1 MRRLKPFACL
11 LHPTGDTHR
20 KANDMKAWKR
30 LLLVLLIAGTL
41 PLSLANA
48 GHPVAQQV
56 HTRDIDNFWIAYDA
70 VRGEADPARRQ
81 QLIKTLYIDK
91 GTPGLHA
98 LMQARDYSGEQY
110 VAAIDAW
117 PRYWAS
123 IRPLTGRALAAT
135 TALDADLA
143 KLKRL
148 YPALRP
154 ASITYAIGVLRTGG
168 TTLDDKVLI
177 GAELALGDDSV
188 DVSELPEPLQ
198 TRLRTFYAS
207 QPFHN
212 NRQNNIHEYIH
223 TQQAEAGDTLAQYA
237 LREGA
242 AELVA
247 ELVTGKKPDL
257 PLYVY
262 GPAHEDALKAQ
273 FQADRRGNEYRD
285 WLYNSSANRFGVSDL
300 GYYVGYRIARAY
312 YDAHPDKGKAV
323 ADLLELRYDDRE
335 AVDELIERSGYFSG

>member
-1 MRRLKPFACL
+1 MTPWKQRLSAF
-11 LHPTGDTHR
+11 
-20 KANDMKAWKR
+20 
-30 LLLVLLIAGTL
+30 LIGGTL
-41 PLSLANA
+41 TVTAA
-48 GHPVAQQV
+48 AQPAPPQIY
-56 HTRDIDNFWIAYDA
+56 TRDIDNFWIAHDA
-70 VRGEADPARRQ
+70 VGGETDPARKLQR
-81 QLIKTLYIDK
+81 IKTLYIDK

-98 LMQARDYSGEQY
+98 LMQARGYTGEQY

-123 IRPLTGRALAAT
+123 VRPLTARAFAAT
-135 TALDADLA
+135 AALDADLT

-148 YPALRP
+148 YPPLRP

-177 GAELALGDDSV
+177 GAELALGDASV

-212 NRQNNIHEYIH
+212 NGQNNIHEYIH
-223 TQQAEAGDTLAQYA
+223 TQQVEAGDTLAQYA
-237 LREGA
+237 LREGV

-262 GPAHEDALKAQ
+262 GPANEVRLKQQ
-273 FQADRRGNEYRD
+273 FQADRRGNDYRD

-300 GYYVGYRIARAY
+300 GYYVGYRIANTY
-312 YDAHPDKGKAV
+312 YAAQPDKAN
-323 ADLLELRYDDRE
+323 AIATLLELRYDDVE
-335 AVDELIERSGYFSG
+335 AVDALIERSGYFH

>member
-1 MRRLKPFACL
+1 MKPWARIL
-11 LHPTGDTHR
+11 S
-20 KANDMKAWKR
+20 A
-30 LLLVLLIAGTL
+30 LLIAGTL
-41 PLSLANA
+41 PWTMAAAAPPASSRVITA
-48 GHPVAQQV
+48 
-56 HTRDIDNFWIAYDA
+56 DIANFWLAHDA
-70 VRGEADPARRQ
+70 IRSEADAARKQ
-81 QLIKTLYIDK
+81 QLIQSLYIDK

-98 LMQARDYSGEQY
+98 LMEARGYTASQY

-123 IRPLTGRALAAT
+123 VRPLTDRAFAAS
-135 TALDADLA
+135 AGLDADLA
-143 KLKRL
+143 TLKRL

-188 DVSELPEPLQ
+188 EVSELPEPLQ

-212 NRQNNIHEYIH
+212 NGQNNIHEYIH
-223 TQQAEAGDTLAQYA
+223 TQQIGAGDTLAQYA
-237 LREGA
+237 VREGV

-257 PLYVY
+257 PLYIH
-262 GPAHEDALKAQ
+262 GPSHEAELRRQ
-273 FQADRRGNEYRD
+273 FQADRRGNDYRD

-300 GYYVGYRIARAY
+300 GYYVGYRIASAY
-312 YDAHPDKGKAV
+312 YAAQPDKAKAI
-323 ADLLELRYDDRE
+323 ATLIELRYDDAA
-335 AVDELIERSGYFSG
+335 AVDGVIKASGYF

>member
-1 MRRLKPFACL
+1 M
-11 LHPTGDTHR
+11 T
-20 KANDMKAWKR
+20 AWKR
-30 LLLVLLIAGTL
+30 ILLALLVAGV
-41 PLSLANA
+41 PFGPA
-48 GHPVAQQV
+48 VAAPPASRQV
-56 HTRDIDNFWIAYDA
+56 VTADIENFWIAHDA
-70 VRGEADPARRQ
+70 IRSEADPARKQR
-81 QLIKTLYIDK
+81 LIQSLYIDR
-91 GTPGLHA
+91 GSNGLHA
-98 LMQARDYSGEQY
+98 LMQARGYTAEQY

-123 IRPLTGRALAAT
+123 VRPLTHRAFAAT
-135 TALDADLA
+135 TGLEADLA
-143 KLKRL
+143 SLKRL

-212 NRQNNIHEYIH
+212 NGQNNIHEYIH
-223 TQQAEAGDTLAQYA
+223 TQQIEAGDTLAQYA
-237 LREGA
+237 LREGV

-247 ELVTGKKPDL
+247 ELITGKKPDL

-262 GPAHEDALKAQ
+262 GPAHEAELKRQ
-273 FQADRRGNEYRD
+273 FQADRRSNNYRD

-300 GYYVGYRIARAY
+300 GYYVGYRIASAY
-312 YDAHPDKGKAV
+312 YAAQPDKAKAV
-323 ADLLELRYDDRE
+323 ATLIELRYDDVAMVE
-335 AVDELIERSGYFSG
+335 ALIDRAGYFR

>member
-1 MRRLKPFACL
+1 MKPWMRIL
-11 LHPTGDTHR
+11 PT
-20 KANDMKAWKR
+20 
-30 LLLVLLIAGTL
+30 LLIAGLL
-41 PLSLANA
+41 PLGSAA
-48 GHPVAQQV
+48 AEQHGSAQV
-56 HTRDIDNFWIAYDA
+56 VTADIENFWIAHDA
-70 VRGEADPARRQ
+70 IRSEADPARKQR
-81 QLIKTLYIDK
+81 LIQSLYIDR

-98 LMQARDYSGEQY
+98 LMQARGYTAEQY

-123 IRPLTGRALAAT
+123 VRPLTHRAFAAT
-135 TALDADLA
+135 TGLEADLA
-143 KLKRL
+143 TLKRL

-177 GAELALGDDSV
+177 GAELALGDDTV
-188 DVSELPEPLQ
+188 DVSELPQPLQ

-212 NRQNNIHEYIH
+212 NGQNNIHEYIH
-223 TQQAEAGDTLAQYA
+223 TQQIEAGDTLAQYA
-237 LREGA
+237 LREGV

-247 ELVTGKKPDL
+247 ERVTGKKPDL

-262 GPAHEDALKAQ
+262 GPVHEAELKRQ
-273 FQADRRGNEYRD
+273 FQADRRGNDYRD

-300 GYYVGYRIARAY
+300 GYYVGYRIASAY
-312 YDAHPDKGKAV
+312 YAAQPDKAKAI
-323 ADLLELRYDDRE
+323 ATLIELRYDDVA
-335 AVDELIERSGYFSG
+335 AVDEVILRSGYIR

>member
-1 MRRLKPFACL
+1 MKPWMRMFPA
-11 LHPTGDTHR
+11 
-20 KANDMKAWKR
+20 
-30 LLLVLLIAGTL
+30 LLIAGLL
-41 PLSLANA
+41 PFGSAA
-48 GHPVAQQV
+48 AERHSSAQV
-56 HTRDIDNFWIAYDA
+56 VTADIEHFWIAHDA
-70 VRGEADPARRQ
+70 IRSEPDAALKQ
-81 QLIKTLYIDK
+81 QLIQSLYIDR

-98 LMQARDYSGEQY
+98 LMQARGYTAEQY
-110 VAAIDAW
+110 VAALDAW

-123 IRPLTGRALAAT
+123 VRPLTHRAFAAT
-135 TALDADLA
+135 TGLEADLA
-143 KLKRL
+143 TLKRL

-212 NRQNNIHEYIH
+212 NGQNKIHEYIH
-223 TQQAEAGDTLAQYA
+223 TQQIEAGDTLAQYA
-237 LREGA
+237 LREGV

-247 ELVTGKKPDL
+247 EFVTGKKPDL

-262 GPAHEDALKAQ
+262 GPAHEADLKRQ
-273 FQADRRGNEYRD
+273 FQANRRGNDYRD

-300 GYYVGYRIARAY
+300 GYYVGYRIATAY
-312 YDAHPDKGKAV
+312 YAAQPDKAKAI
-323 ADLLELRYDDRE
+323 ATLIELRYDDVA
-335 AVDELIERSGYFSG
+335 AVDEVILRSGYVR

>member
-1 MRRLKPFACL
+1 MKPWTRILSAL
-11 LHPTGDTHR
+11 LF
-20 KANDMKAWKR
+20 
-30 LLLVLLIAGTL
+30 AGTL
-41 PLSLANA
+41 PWTMAAAAPPASSRVITA
-48 GHPVAQQV
+48 
-56 HTRDIDNFWIAYDA
+56 DIANFWLAHDA
-70 VRGEADPARRQ
+70 ICSEADPARKQ
-81 QLIKTLYIDK
+81 QLIQSLYIDR

-98 LMQARDYSGEQY
+98 LMEARGYTASQY

-123 IRPLTGRALAAT
+123 VRPLTDRAFAASAGLA
-135 TALDADLA
+135 ADLA
-143 KLKRL
+143 TLKRL

-212 NRQNNIHEYIH
+212 NGQNNIHEYIH
-223 TQQAEAGDTLAQYA
+223 TQQIEAGDTLAQYA
-237 LREGA
+237 LREGV

-257 PLYVY
+257 PLYIY
-262 GPAHEDALKAQ
+262 GPSHEAELKRQ
-273 FQADRRGNEYRD
+273 FQADRRGNDYRD

-300 GYYVGYRIARAY
+300 GYYVGYRIASAY
-312 YDAHPDKGKAV
+312 YAAQPDKAKAI
-323 ADLLELRYDDRE
+323 ATLIELRYDDAA
-335 AVDELIERSGYFSG
+335 AVDGVIKASGCF

>member
-1 MRRLKPFACL
+1 MKPWMRILPA
-11 LHPTGDTHR
+11 
-20 KANDMKAWKR
+20 
-30 LLLVLLIAGTL
+30 LLIAGLL
-41 PLSLANA
+41 PLGSAA
-48 GHPVAQQV
+48 AEQHGSAQV
-56 HTRDIDNFWIAYDA
+56 VTADIENFWIAHDA
-70 VRGEADPARRQ
+70 IRSEPDPARKQ
-81 QLIKTLYIDK
+81 QLIQLLYIDR

-98 LMQARDYSGEQY
+98 LMQARAYTAGQY

-123 IRPLTGRALAAT
+123 VRPLTHRAFAAT
-135 TALDADLA
+135 TGLEADLA
-143 KLKRL
+143 TLKRL

-207 QPFHN
+207 RPFHN
-212 NRQNNIHEYIH
+212 NGQNNIHEYIH
-223 TQQAEAGDTLAQYA
+223 TQQIEAGDTLAQYA
-237 LREGA
+237 LREGV

-247 ELVTGKKPDL
+247 EQVTGKKPDL

-262 GPAHEDALKAQ
+262 GPAHEAEIKRQ
-273 FQADRRGNEYRD
+273 FQADRRGNDYRD

-300 GYYVGYRIARAY
+300 GYYVGYRIASAY
-312 YDAHPDKGKAV
+312 YAAQPDKAKAI
-323 ADLLELRYDDRE
+323 ATLIELRYDDVA
-335 AVDELIERSGYFSG
+335 AVDEVILRSGYIR

>member
-1 MRRLKPFACL
+1 M
-11 LHPTGDTHR
+11 T
-20 KANDMKAWKR
+20 AWKR
-30 LLLVLLIAGTL
+30 ILLALLVAAAPFGTAAAAAAA
-41 PLSLANA
+41 PAAST
-48 GHPVAQQV
+48 QV
-56 HTRDIDNFWIAYDA
+56 VTADIENFWIAHDA
-70 VRGEADPARRQ
+70 IRREADPARKQR
-81 QLIKTLYIDK
+81 LIQSLYIDR

-98 LMQARDYSGEQY
+98 LMQARGYTAEQY

-123 IRPLTGRALAAT
+123 VRPLTHRAFAAT
-135 TALDADLA
+135 TGLEADLA
-143 KLKRL
+143 SLKRL

-168 TTLDDKVLI
+168 TTLDDNVLI

-188 DVSELPEPLQ
+188 DVSELPESLQ

-212 NRQNNIHEYIH
+212 NGQNNIHEFIH
-223 TQQAEAGDTLAQYA
+223 TQQIEAGDTLAQYA
-237 LREGA
+237 LREGV

-247 ELVTGKKPDL
+247 ELIAGKKPDL

-262 GPAHEDALKAQ
+262 GPAHEAELKRQ
-273 FQADRRGNEYRD
+273 FQADRRGNNYRD

-300 GYYVGYRIARAY
+300 GYYVGYRIASAY
-312 YDAHPDKGKAV
+312 YAAQPDKAKAV
-323 ADLLELRYDDRE
+323 ATLIELRYDDVAMVE
-335 AVDELIERSGYFSG
+335 ALIDRSGYFR

>member
-1 MRRLKPFACL
+1 MTVWKQRLSAF
-11 LHPTGDTHR
+11 
-20 KANDMKAWKR
+20 
-30 LLLVLLIAGTL
+30 LIAGMLTL
-41 PLSLANA
+41 TAS
-48 GHPVAQQV
+48 AQPAPPQV
-56 HTRDIDNFWIAYDA
+56 YTHDIDNFWIAHDA
-70 VRGEADPARRQ
+70 VRGETDPARKLQR
-81 QLIKTLYIDK
+81 IKTLYIDK

-98 LMQARDYSGEQY
+98 LMEARGYTGEQY

-123 IRPLTGRALAAT
+123 VRPLTDRALAAT
-135 TALDADLA
+135 AALDTDLA

-154 ASITYAIGVLRTGG
+154 ATITYAFGVLRTGG

-177 GAELALGDDSV
+177 GAELALGDASV
-188 DVSELPEPLQ
+188 DVAELPEPLQ

-212 NRQNNIHEYIH
+212 NGQNNIHEYIH
-223 TQQAEAGDTLAQYA
+223 TQQVEAGDTLAQYA
-237 LREGA
+237 LREGV

-257 PLYVY
+257 PLYAY
-262 GPAHEDALKAQ
+262 GPANEALLKQQ
-273 FQADRRGNEYRD
+273 FQADRYGNDYHD

-300 GYYVGYRIARAY
+300 GYYVGYRIASAY
-312 YDAHPDKGKAV
+312 YATQPDKAKAI
-323 ADLLELRYDDRE
+323 ATLLELRYDDAK
-335 AVDELIERSGYFSG
+335 AVDALIGQSGYLR

>member
-1 MRRLKPFACL
+1 
-11 LHPTGDTHR
+11 
-20 KANDMKAWKR
+20 MKAWMWM
-30 LLLVLLIAGTL
+30 LVAFLAAGTVPAAAAAT
-41 PLSLANA
+41 PL
-48 GHPVAQQV
+48 VE
-56 HTRDIDNFWIAYDA
+56 TRDIANFWIAHDA
-70 VRGEADPARRQ
+70 IRAESDPARKK
-81 QLIKTLYIDK
+81 QLINTLYIDK

-98 LMQARDYSGEQY
+98 LMQARGYTDDQY
-110 VAAIDAW
+110 VAAINDW

-123 IRPLTGRALAAT
+123 VRSLTGRAFAAT
-135 TALDADLA
+135 AALEADLTV
-143 KLKRL
+143 LKRL

-188 DVSELPEPLQ
+188 DVSELPAPLQ

-212 NRQNNIHEYIH
+212 NGQNNIHEYIH
-223 TQQAEAGDTLAQYA
+223 TQQVDAGDTLAQYA
-237 LREGA
+237 LREGV

-262 GPAHEDALKAQ
+262 GPAHEAELKVR
-273 FQADRRGNEYRD
+273 FQADRRGNDYRD
-285 WLYNSSANRFGVSDL
+285 WLYNSSNNRFGVSDL
-300 GYYVGYRIARAY
+300 GYYVGYRIAGAY
-312 YDAHPDKGKAV
+312 YAAQPDKTKAI
-323 ADLLELRYDDRE
+323 ADLLELRYDDVA
-335 AVDELIERSGYFSG
+335 AVDAVIERSGYLR

>member
-1 MRRLKPFACL
+1 
-11 LHPTGDTHR
+11 
-20 KANDMKAWKR
+20 MKAWMWMLVA
-30 LLLVLLIAGTL
+30 LLAAGTV
-41 PLSLANA
+41 PAA
-48 GHPVAQQV
+48 TAAAPQV
-56 HTRDIDNFWIAYDA
+56 ETRDIANFWIAYDA
-70 VRGEADPARRQ
+70 IRAEIDPVRRKA
-81 QLIKTLYIDK
+81 LINTLYIGK

-98 LMQARDYSGEQY
+98 LMRARGYTDDQY

-123 IRPLTGRALAAT
+123 VRPLTGRAFAAT
-135 TALDADLA
+135 APLEADLA
-143 KLKRL
+143 TLSRL

-154 ASITYAIGVLRTGG
+154 AGITYAIGVLRTGG

-212 NRQNNIHEYIH
+212 NGQNNIHEYIH

-237 LREGA
+237 LREGV

-262 GPAHEDALKAQ
+262 GPAHEAELKAR
-273 FQADRRGNEYRD
+273 FQADRRGNDYHD
-285 WLYNSSANRFGVSDL
+285 WLYNSSNNRFGVSDL
-300 GYYVGYRIARAY
+300 GYYVGYRIASAY
-312 YDAHPDKGKAV
+312 YAAQPDKAT
-323 ADLLELRYDDRE
+323 AIATLLELRYDDAA
-335 AVDELIERSGYFSG
+335 AVDAVIEQSGYLR